1 MNRDLKTVLQVPLG
15 RIPITL
21 KILITLTIT
30 STILEVGVK
39 GEVVV
44 VEVEVEVDRAVIW
57 AGEAGRLPMSI
68 VVVLMHLMLTAAV
81 VAVAEVGVGDELDQE
96 EVLSAAQPQI
106 RPPILLLNH
115 LHRKKAGVNRKLEL
129 RIHVFRDAI

>member
-39 GEVVV
+39 EEVVV